1 MNNVFNLFK
10 KEQKANDQTVVCKN
24 TSYNIALLINYRKWN
39 CEDRMS
45 TYKTFRDGLLTA
57 EEVDKSKKEFQ
68 AVIQDIHNQLKD
80 TTNEYINIYNNT
92 LLIHRNNFVDAGV
105 YVEIINN

>member
-1 MNNVFNLFK
+1 MFNLFK

-24 TSYNIALLINYRKWN
+24 TSYNIELLINYRKWN

-45 TYKTFRDGLLTA
+45 TYQTFRDALTA
-57 EEVDKSKKEFQ
+57 EEVDKCKKEFQ
-68 AVIQDIHNQLKD
+68 AVIQDIHTQLKD
-80 TTNEYINIYNNT
+80 TTNEYISIYNNT

-105 YVEIINN
+105 YVKIINN